1 MKKKTV
7 NEGEEK
13 LSKYRKKKE
22 IEIKRK
28 RL

>member
-1 MKKKTV
+1 MKKKIV

-22 IEIKRK
+22 IEIKKK